1 MTDLLQIQREYNP
14 IGTKLLIEV
23 EIMEGAAHNKLTA
36 AVCVKEVME
45 KVQELLGVQFNKIYL
60 KTCTVNEEGQTL
72 ESIVKSLNR
81 KVEELKELGY
91 NL

>member
-1 MTDLLQIQREYNP
+1 MIDLLQVQREYNP

-23 EIMEGAAHNKLTA
+23 EIMEDAGHNKLTA

-60 KTCTVNEEGQTL
+60 KTCTVNEEGHTL
-72 ESIVKSLNR
+72 ENIVESLNR
-81 KVEELKELGY
+81 KVEELKALGY

>member
-1 MTDLLQIQREYNP
+1 MIDLLQVQRDYNP

-23 EIMEGAAHNKLTA
+23 EIMEDAGHNKLTA

-72 ESIVKSLNR
+72 ESIVKSLNH

>member
-1 MTDLLQIQREYNP
+1 MIDLLQVQREYNP

-23 EIMEGAAHNKLTA
+23 EIMEDAGHNKLTS

-72 ESIVKSLNR
+72 ESIVESLNR

>member
-1 MTDLLQIQREYNP
+1 MIDLLQVQREYNP

-23 EIMEGAAHNKLTA
+23 EIMEDAGHNKLTA

>member
-1 MTDLLQIQREYNP
+1 MIDLLQVQREYNP

-23 EIMEGAAHNKLTA
+23 EIMEDAGHNKLTA

-60 KTCTVNEEGQTL
+60 KTCTVNEEEPTL
-72 ESIVKSLNR
+72 ESIVKSLNH

>member
-1 MTDLLQIQREYNP
+1 MTDLLQVQRRQNP

-23 EIMEGAAHNKLTA
+23 EIMEDAGHNKLTA

>member
-1 MTDLLQIQREYNP
+1 MVDLLQTQRDYNP
-14 IGTKLLIEV
+14 IGTKILIEV
-23 EIMEGAAHNKLTA
+23 EIMEDAGHNKLTA

-72 ESIVKSLNR
+72 ESIVKSLNH

>member
-1 MTDLLQIQREYNP
+1 MTDLLQAQRDYNP
-14 IGTKLLIEV
+14 IGTKILIEV
-23 EIMEGAAHNKLTA
+23 EIMEDAGHNKLTS

-60 KTCTVNEEGQTL
+60 KTCTVNEGQTL
-72 ESIVKSLNR
+72 ESIVESLNR
-81 KVEELKELGY
+81 KVEELKALGY

>member
-1 MTDLLQIQREYNP
+1 MIDLLHVQREYNP

-23 EIMEGAAHNKLTA
+23 EIMEDAGHNKLTA
-36 AVCVKEVME
+36 ALCVKEVME
-45 KVQELLGVQFNKIYL
+45 KVEELLGVQFNKIYL

-72 ESIVKSLNR
+72 ESIVKSLNH

>member
-1 MTDLLQIQREYNP
+1 MIDLLQVQRGYNP

-23 EIMEGAAHNKLTA
+23 EIMEGAGHNKLTA

-45 KVQELLGVQFNKIYL
+45 KVQGLLGVQFNKIYL
-60 KTCTVNEEGQTL
+60 KTCTVNEEGHTL
-72 ESIVKSLNR
+72 ENIVESLNR

>member
-1 MTDLLQIQREYNP
+1 MIDLLQVQREYNP

-23 EIMEGAAHNKLTA
+23 EIMEDAGHNKLTA

-72 ESIVKSLNR
+72 ESIVESLNR

>member
-1 MTDLLQIQREYNP
+1 MTDLFQVQREYKP
-14 IGTKLLIEV
+14 IGTKLVIEV
-23 EIMEGAAHNKLTA
+23 EIMEDAGHNKLTA

-72 ESIVKSLNR
+72 ESIVKSLNH

>member
-1 MTDLLQIQREYNP
+1 MVDLLQVQRDYNP
-14 IGTKLLIEV
+14 IGTKILIEV
-23 EIMEGAAHNKLTA
+23 EIMEDAGYNKLTA

>member
-1 MTDLLQIQREYNP
+1 MIDLLQVQRGYNP

-23 EIMEGAAHNKLTA
+23 EIMEDAGHNKLTA

-60 KTCTVNEEGQTL
+60 KTCTVIEDEHTL
-72 ESIVKSLNR
+72 ENIVESLNR

>member
-1 MTDLLQIQREYNP
+1 MIDLLQVQREHNP

-23 EIMEGAAHNKLTA
+23 EIMEDAGHNKLTA
-36 AVCVKEVME
+36 AVCVKEVIE

-72 ESIVKSLNR
+72 ENIVKSLNH
-81 KVEELKELGY
+81 KIEKLKDLGY

>member
-1 MTDLLQIQREYNP
+1 MIDLLQVQREYNP

-23 EIMEGAAHNKLTA
+23 EIMEDAGHNKLTA

-72 ESIVKSLNR
+72 ENIVESLNR

>member
-1 MTDLLQIQREYNP
+1 MIDLLQVQRGYNP

-23 EIMEGAAHNKLTA
+23 EIMEDAGHNKLTA

-60 KTCTVNEEGQTL
+60 KTCTVNEEGPTL
-72 ESIVKSLNR
+72 ENIVESLNR

>member
-1 MTDLLQIQREYNP
+1 MIDLLQVQREYNP

-23 EIMEGAAHNKLTA
+23 EIMEDAGHNKLTA

-72 ESIVKSLNR
+72 ESIVKSLNH